1 MASGTTR
8 SLTAVMRTTSQN
20 WMTIMSATLRSIVT
34 PTAIV
39 RLVLGWGTVAA
50 LPFLAEALAPPAPA
64 PVLVSAL
71 VVIVGVILTCA
82 FGVVHEA
89 EHLARRLGDP
99 YGSLVLT
106 LSIVLIEVI
115 LIAAV
120 LLGPGD
126 HATIARD
133 SVMAVS
139 MIILGAVVGLCL
151 LIGGLR
157 HGDLAHNRTGT
168 STYLGLIV
176 VLSALAFGLPTVI
189 GSNGS
194 YLPWQEIPI
203 IVLTLGL
210 YAFFLTRQMGAQ
222 ADDFREVDPRLAEAA
237 ARSTELTDAIAP
249 AHSVVGGAGAVESD
263 ATPSDDIVAAEPAAT
278 PAAHPNGVA
287 PPLPADTPTVRPGI
301 VATLSSHRV
310 EILARLG
317 LLVVTVLPI
326 VLLSHDMASL
336 LDDGL
341 GRLGA
346 PTALSGIVIA
356 MIVFLP
362 ETITAIR
369 AAWQGEVQRV
379 SNLCHGALV
388 STVGLTIPV
397 VLVIGMLTGQQ
408 IVLAETPTNLLLLS
422 VIIVLSVTTFAAKRV
437 TAVHGAAL
445 LVVFAVYGITVFA

>member
-1 MASGTTR
+1 
-8 SLTAVMRTTSQN
+8 
-20 WMTIMSATLRSIVT
+20 MSAALRSIVT

-39 RLVLGWGTVAA
+39 RLVLGWGAVLA
-50 LPFLAEALAPPAPA
+50 LPMLGPLLEPPAPA
-64 PVLVSAL
+64 PLLITAL

-89 EHLARRLGDP
+89 EHLAHRLGDP

-120 LLGPGD
+120 LLGPGE

-157 HGDLAHNRTGT
+157 HGGMEANRTGT
-168 STYLGLIV
+168 SAYLSLII
-176 VLSALAFGLPTVI
+176 VLGSLAFALPAVI
-189 GSNGS
+189 GVDGS

-203 IVLTLGL
+203 IVLTIGI

-222 ADDFREVDPRLAEAA
+222 ADDFREVDPRLVGELRSGVAGSGDAALPAAVEAA
-237 ARSTELTDAIAP
+237 R
-249 AHSVVGGAGAVESD
+249 
-263 ATPSDDIVAAEPAAT
+263 PSIGE
-278 PAAHPNGVA
+278 
-287 PPLPADTPTVRPGI
+287 
-301 VATLSSHRV
+301 TLSTHRV
-310 EILARLG
+310 EILLRLA

-326 VLLSHDMASL
+326 VLLSHDMAAL

-346 PTALSGIVIA
+346 PVALSGIVIA

-397 VLVIGMLTGQQ
+397 VLIIGMLTGQQ
-408 IVLAETPTNLLLLS
+408 IVLAEGPANLLLLG
-422 VIIVLSVTTFAAKRV
+422 VAVVLSVTIFAAKRV

-445 LVVFAVYGITVFA
+445 LVVFAVYALSVFA